1 MASPYVDHKT
11 RYRFMKIAI
20 SGKGGVGKT
29 TLAGT
34 MARLFARKGYDVLA
48 IDADPSMNLA
58 SALGIKNPPKP
69 LTEFKALIDERAGDV
84 AGFFKLN
91 PKVDDIVERFG
102 VTGPDG
108 VKLLVMGTIER
119 GGEGCMCP
127 ASSFLKALL
136 RHVILKLNS
145 VVILDM
151 EAGVEHLGR
160 GVTRGIDYMLI
171 VVEPGSR
178 AIETAGRI
186 AELARHIGIGK
197 MGAVINRATDDGRGI
212 GDRLKEYGIPL
223 IGVIPYD
230 TSLVKA
236 DLDNVAP
243 IESSGTAVQAIKKI
257 FETIEQERNG
267 KDPVRM
273 QVHR

>member
-1 MASPYVDHKT
+1 
-11 RYRFMKIAI
+11 MKIAI

-29 TLAGT
+29 TLAGVL
-34 MARLFARKGYDVLA
+34 ARLFARKGYDVLA

-69 LTEFKALIDERAGDV
+69 LTEFKALIDERAGGP

-91 PKVDDIVERFG
+91 PKVDDIVDRFG
-102 VTGPDG
+102 ITGPDG
-108 VKLLVMGTIER
+108 VKLLVMGTIEK

-151 EAGVEHLGR
+151 EAGIEHLGR
-160 GVTRGIDYMLI
+160 GITKGIDYMII

-186 AELARHIGIGK
+186 SELARHIEIK
-197 MGAVINRATDDGRGI
+197 KIGAVINRAMDEAKGI
-212 GDRLKEYGIPL
+212 GERLKEYSIPL

-230 TSLVKA
+230 ISLVKA
-236 DLDNVAP
+236 DIDNVAP
-243 IESSGTAVQAIKKI
+243 IESNGAAIQTVEKI
-257 FETIEQERNG
+257 FKKIEQERNE
-267 KDPVRM
+267 KNSVRM

>member
-1 MASPYVDHKT
+1 
-11 RYRFMKIAI
+11 MKIAI

-34 MARLFARKGYDVLA
+34 LARLFARKGYDVLA

-69 LTEFKALIDERAGDV
+69 LTEFKELIDERAGGP

-102 VTGPDG
+102 VAGPDN

-119 GGEGCMCP
+119 GGSGCMCP

-160 GVTRGIDYMLI
+160 GITKGIDYMLI
-171 VVEPGSR
+171 VVEPGARS
-178 AIETAGRI
+178 IETAGRI
-186 AELARHIGIGK
+186 AELARQIDIRK
-197 MGAVINRATDDGRGI
+197 FGAVINKAGDEVTGI
-212 GDRLKEYGIPL
+212 EERLKEYSLPV

-230 TSLVKA
+230 AVLVQA
-236 DLDNVAP
+236 DMENIAP
-243 IESSGTAVQAIKKI
+243 IDSQGAALSAIKEIFDKI
-257 FETIEQERNG
+257 SEGELS
-267 KDPVRM
+267 
-273 QVHR
+273 

>member
-1 MASPYVDHKT
+1 
-11 RYRFMKIAI
+11 MKIAI

-34 MARLFARKGYDVLA
+34 LARLFARKGYDVLA

-69 LTEFKALIDERAGDV
+69 LTEFKELIDERAGGV

-102 VTGPDG
+102 VTGPDN
-108 VKLLVMGTIER
+108 VKLLVMGTVER
-119 GGEGCMCP
+119 GGSGCMCP

-136 RHVILKLNS
+136 RHVILKRNC
-145 VVILDM
+145 VVVLDM

-160 GVTRGIDYMLI
+160 GVTKGIDYMLI

-178 AIETAGRI
+178 SIETAGRI
-186 AELARHIGIGK
+186 AELARQIDIRK
-197 MGAVINRATDDGRGI
+197 FGAVINKTPYLNTGTHRAGDEVKGI
-212 GDRLKEYGIPL
+212 EDRLKEYHIPV
-223 IGVIPYD
+223 IGVMPYD
-230 TSLVKA
+230 AALVQA
-236 DLDNVAP
+236 DMKNIAP
-243 IESSGTAVQAIKKI
+243 IDSNGAALSAIKDI
-257 FETIEQERNG
+257 FEKISEG
-267 KDPVRM
+267 GLS
-273 QVHR
+273 

>member
-1 MASPYVDHKT
+1 
-11 RYRFMKIAI
+11 MKIAI

-34 MARLFARKGYDVLA
+34 LARLFARKGYDVLA

-69 LTEFKALIDERAGDV
+69 LTEFKELIDERAGGP

-102 VTGPDG
+102 VTGPDN
-108 VKLLVMGTIER
+108 VQLLVMGTIER
-119 GGEGCMCP
+119 GGSGCMCP

-136 RHVILKLNS
+136 RHVILKRNC

-160 GVTRGIDYMLI
+160 GITKGIDYMLI
-171 VVEPGSR
+171 VVEPGARS
-178 AIETAGRI
+178 IETAGRI
-186 AELARHIGIGK
+186 AELARQIDIRK
-197 MGAVINRATDDGRGI
+197 FGAVINKTPYLNTGTHRA
-212 GDRLKEYGIPL
+212 GDEVMEIEERLKEYSL
-223 IGVIPYD
+223 HVIGVIPYD
-230 TSLVKA
+230 STLMQA
-236 DLDNVAP
+236 DMDNIAP
-243 IESSGTAVQAIKKI
+243 IESSGAALSAIEEIFKKI
-257 FETIEQERNG
+257 SEGELS
-267 KDPVRM
+267 
-273 QVHR
+273 